1 MTPQLLTMVAWSA
14 FILSWIGA
22 AFWADRA
29 EKRPARREAWL
40 YRAVTVAGVV
50 LLVAGG
56 EQFSR
61 AADRL
66 WSFEPVV
73 DYALVLVVL
82 SGLAFTWW
90 ARLYLGRLWSSSV
103 TKKADHRVVDTG
115 PYAIVRHPIYT
126 GIILACAATAAQLG
140 TALAVAG
147 VLVLW
152 VGFWIKATAR
162 GTFPSRPT
170 GGRRLRRLSSEGP
183 DAGPV
188 WAARLRAAR
197 AHPRLCGGYGDSA
210 LFSRMTKAVN
220 KAYVVQIRV
229 LSP

>member
-1 MTPQLLTMVAWSA
+1 MTPQLLTVVAWSA
-14 FILSWIGA
+14 FVLSWIGA

-29 EKRPARREAWL
+29 EKRPARREALL
-40 YRAVTVAGVV
+40 YRTVTVAGVV

-56 EQFSR
+56 EQFTR

-66 WSFEPVV
+66 WSLEPVV

-82 SGLAFTWW
+82 SGLALTWW

-152 VGFWIKATAR
+152 VGFWIKARLEERFLRDQLGEGAYDSYRRKVPMLVPFGPR
-162 GTFPSRPT
+162 G
-170 GGRRLRRLSSEGP
+170 
-183 DAGPV
+183 
-188 WAARLRAAR
+188 
-197 AHPRLCGGYGDSA
+197 
-210 LFSRMTKAVN
+210 
-220 KAYVVQIRV
+220 
-229 LSP
+229 